1 MARRTELCY
10 QTDRLLAAVQSR
22 RALEAPERI
31 MSEPQVIISLR
42 GSRRVQAGHPWIYRS
57 DVLSA
62 SASAGDIVRVSTEKG
77 RFVGRAFYSDRSQI
91 TVRMIAREDV
101 AIDRAFLLERIRQA
115 AARRSEWV
123 SDTDAYRLVYSE
135 GDLLPS
141 LIVDRYGEVLVL
153 QTLSQATDRL
163 KPEIA
168 GILSE
173 LFSPRGILERNDA
186 RTRLREGLP
195 QSVTVLYG
203 EVPPALMASIN
214 GVRFEFDLFHGQK
227 TGGFLDQRE
236 NYRAAAQYAHGEALD
251 CFTYSGGFALTIAS
265 RCTSVEAL
273 DLSAPAIERAGR
285 NRELNS
291 LSNVSFRVENAF
303 DALRQLESSGRRFD
317 TVILDPPAFAKDRAS
332 VDAAL
337 RGYKEIN
344 LRSLKLLR
352 AGGYLVTCSC
362 SHHISEATFIQTVAE
377 AANDAKRDVCLVE
390 RNTAAKDHP
399 IIPSIPETYY
409 LKCLIARVL

>member
-1 MARRTELCY
+1 
-10 QTDRLLAAVQSR
+10 
-22 RALEAPERI
+22 

-42 GSRRVQAGHPWIYRS
+42 GWRRAQAGHPWIYRS

-62 SASAGDIVRVSTEKG
+62 SASSGDIVRVSTEKG

-91 TVRMIAREDV
+91 TLRMIARED
-101 AIDRAFLLERIRQA
+101 APIDSAFLTERIRQA

-123 SDTDAYRLVYSE
+123 SDTDAFRLVYSE
-135 GDLLPS
+135 GDLFPS
-141 LIVDRYGEVLVL
+141 LIVDRYGDILVL

-163 KPEIA
+163 KPEIVS
-168 GILSE
+168 ILTE
-173 LFSPRGILERNDA
+173 LFSPRGILERNDPRA
-186 RTRLREGLP
+186 RLREGLP
-195 QSVTVLYG
+195 QSVSVLRG
-203 EVPPALMASIN
+203 EVPPGLIASIN
-214 GVRFEFDLFHGQK
+214 GIRFEFDLYHGQK
-227 TGGFLDQRE
+227 TGAFLDQRE

-251 CFTYSGGFALTIAS
+251 CFTYTGGFALTIAS

-273 DLSAPAIERAGR
+273 DLSAPAIERAQR

-303 DALRQLESSGRRFD
+303 DALRQLESAGRRFD
-317 TVILDPPAFAKDRAS
+317 TIILDPPAFAKDRAS

-344 LRSLKLLR
+344 LRSLMLLR

-377 AANDAKRDVCLVE
+377 AAIDTERDVCLVE
-390 RNTAAKDHP
+390 RNTAARDHP
-399 IIPSIPETYY
+399 IIASIPETYY

>member
-1 MARRTELCY
+1 MT
-10 QTDRLLAAVQSR
+10 
-22 RALEAPERI
+22 
-31 MSEPQVIISLR
+31 EPQVIISLR
-42 GSRRVQAGHPWIYRS
+42 GWRRVQAGHPWIYRS

-91 TVRMIAREDV
+91 TLRMIARED
-101 AIDRAFLLERIRQA
+101 APIDSAFLTERIRQA

-123 SDTDAYRLVYSE
+123 SDTDAFRLVYSE
-135 GDLLPS
+135 GDLFPS
-141 LIVDRYGEVLVL
+141 LIVDRYGDILVL

-163 KPEIA
+163 KPEIFS
-168 GILSE
+168 ILTE
-173 LFSPRGILERNDA
+173 LFSPRGILERNDPRA
-186 RTRLREGLP
+186 RLREGLP
-195 QSVTVLYG
+195 QSVSVLRG
-203 EVPPALMASIN
+203 EVPPSLIASIN
-214 GVRFEFDLFHGQK
+214 GIRFEFDLYHGQK
-227 TGGFLDQRE
+227 TGAFLDQRE

-251 CFTYSGGFALTIAS
+251 CFTYAGGFALTIAS

-273 DLSAPAIERAGR
+273 DLSAPAIERAQR

-303 DALRQLESSGRRFD
+303 DALRQLESAGRRFD
-317 TVILDPPAFAKDRAS
+317 TIILDPPAFAKDRAS

-362 SHHISEATFIQTVAE
+362 SHHISEASFIQTVAE
-377 AANDAKRDVCLVE
+377 AAIDTKRDVCLVE
-390 RNTAAKDHP
+390 RNTAARDHP
-399 IIPSIPETYY
+399 IIASIPETYY